1 MVWGNFFNFRKG
13 SWLVG
18 QRNPE
23 SDTHESDPPTS
34 STTLKSQV
42 DTNGT
47 SRTSPNDV
55 TLTTSRQSVSQ
66 LQKISSGLLARI
78 SASSSFRSSG
88 ETTSGRGGEQ
98 QGRGSW
104 VTFQPQG
111 LVAQDRDPFGTDND
125 LCTLATP
132 KPQRAG
138 LIRRSL
144 EALGVLHTGTDYA
157 QSSLFGGPSQAT
169 VQSGKSAGG
178 SKRT

>member
-1 MVWGNFFNFRKG
+1 MVWGNLFNFRKG

-23 SDTHESDPPTS
+23 SDTHESDTPTS

-47 SRTSPNDV
+47 SHTSPTDI
-55 TLTTSRQSVSQ
+55 TLTTSRQSVTQ
-66 LQKISSGLLARI
+66 LQKISSELLARI
-78 SASSSFRSSG
+78 SAGSFRNSI
-88 ETTSGRGGEQ
+88 ETTSRRDGDQ

-111 LVAQDRDPFGTDND
+111 LVSQDRDPFGTDND
-125 LCTLATP
+125 PCTLATP

-138 LIRRSL
+138 FMRRSL
-144 EALGVLHTGTDYA
+144 EALGVLHIRTDYA
-157 QSSLFGGPSQAT
+157 QSSIFGVSSRAT
-169 VQSGKSAGG
+169 VQSGTSAGRL
-178 SKRT
+178 KRT